1 MSDVTSSV
9 VYRFLDL
16 LGRWDYDIPL
26 TTQWSVCI
34 SPEMGDNGNIEGFFQ
49 KIGQYTEIDA
59 TGFKIDPYIMR
70 RVLSNVTQPVID
82 GFGLYYAQAVTV
94 PKESFSI
101 ESAGIAGM
109 GGFLKGSVGSDRMDS
124 STRIMSLDL
133 LETNLD
139 FCDSLM
145 KPWIIAS
152 SYMGMINL
160 GRDNSLKADIYV
172 EQYTRNNGDVIKP
185 IRKIHKFSGCM
196 PFDVSEN
203 QIKYDE
209 EAVNTKTVSFVYNS
223 YTYKVFS
230 SD

>member
-1 MSDVTSSV
+1 MSETASN

-16 LGRWDYDIPL
+16 LGRWDYDVPL

-34 SPEMGDNGNIEGFFQ
+34 SPEMGDTNIEGFFK
-49 KIGQYTEIDA
+49 KIGEYTEIDA
-59 TGFKIDPYIMR
+59 TDFKIHPHMMR
-70 RVLSNVTQPVID
+70 RVMSNVTQPVVD
-82 GFGLYYAQAVTV
+82 GIGLYYAQSVTV
-94 PKESFSI
+94 PKESFAV
-101 ESAGIAGM
+101 ESAGITGM

-124 STRIMSLDL
+124 STRIMSLEL

-139 FCDSLM
+139 FCDALM
-145 KPWIIAS
+145 RPWIIAC

-160 GRDNSLKADIYV
+160 GRENSLKADIYI
-172 EQYTRNNGDVIKP
+172 EQYTRNNGDVMKP
-185 IRKIHKFSGCM
+185 TRKRHKFSGCM

-203 QIKYDE
+203 QIKHDE
-209 EAVNTKTVSFVYNS
+209 ETINTKTVSFIYNS